1 MEQILIIEDDDIL
14 AEGVKMNLAL
24 AGFGC
29 RTAGTLARVR
39 ACSGKNHV
47 IC

>member
-29 RTAGTLARVR
+29 RTAGSLDEGAHILGR
-39 ACSGKNHV
+39 GHV